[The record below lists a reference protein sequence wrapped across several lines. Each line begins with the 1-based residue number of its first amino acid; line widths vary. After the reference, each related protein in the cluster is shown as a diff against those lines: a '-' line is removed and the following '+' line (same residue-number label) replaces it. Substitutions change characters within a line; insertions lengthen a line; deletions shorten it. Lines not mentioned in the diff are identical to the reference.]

1 MTGQPAVA
9 PGGAMPVAAPSL
21 ATGGVPVALPRRAA
35 GGAQWAVLDTGTHHF
50 QHGPI
55 DLIVRVDGHGA
66 SAGMADALSGAD
78 SVSSAPGEGGD
89 APLFASG
96 PESPAL
102 EAAWQRF
109 AVILPE
115 LVAELPVLRQP
126 VPSSLTTAS
135 IDQRF
140 ASPVA
145 RRMGEACWPFR
156 HGFVTPMAAVAG
168 AVADEVLQ
176 ALLFGAPADDTAH
189 HFPQYQAP
197 GVVVGMADTVMAT
210 GSGDRAVVRRA
221 FVNNGGDIALYLAPG
236 ESWTVGLV
244 TNPQAV
250 RFHSSSG
257 RLAADGCFTI
267 HAGQGITGIA
277 TSGWRGRSFSLGIA
291 DSVTVLAANAAL
303 ADVAATLI
311 ANQVN
316 ADHPAI
322 HRAPADTLK
331 DDTDLGSRRV
341 TVDVGPLPSEVVRRA
356 LLQGAQLARQW
367 QRSGL
372 IAGAVLVLQGQV
384 QLVLPDQHGVFLST

>member
-1 MTGQPAVA
+1 M
-9 PGGAMPVAAPSL
+9 
-21 ATGGVPVALPRRAA
+21 
-35 GGAQWAVLDTGTHHF
+35 LDTGTHHF

-55 DLIVRVDGHGA
+55 DLIVRVDGSWA
-66 SAGMADALSGAD
+66 SVGN
-78 SVSSAPGEGGD
+78 V
-89 APLFASG
+89 
-96 PESPAL
+96 

-176 ALLFGAPADDTAH
+176 ALLSGAPADDTAH

-197 GVVVGMADTVMAT
+197 GVVVGMAETVMAT

-257 RLAADGCFTI
+257 RLGADGCFTI
-267 HAGQGITGIA
+267 HAGQGIGGIA

-341 TVDVGPLPSEVVRRA
+341 TVDVGPLPPEVVREA

-367 QRSGL
+367 QRNGL

-384 QLVLPDQHGVFLST
+384 QLVLPDQPGGVVLKNRAKPTTIRNTCFYERPAPGAACGVLIKTEHRPCRVSAPGH

>member
-1 MTGQPAVA
+1 MTGKPAV
-9 PGGAMPVAAPSL
+9 PLGGAMPVAAPRQ
-21 ATGGVPVALPRRAA
+21 APGGVPVAPPRMAA
-35 GGAQWAVLDTGTHHF
+35 GGAQWAMLDTGTHHF

-55 DLIVRVDGHGA
+55 DLIVRVDGSWA
-66 SAGMADALSGAD
+66 SVGN
-78 SVSSAPGEGGD
+78 V
-89 APLFASG
+89 
-96 PESPAL
+96 

-126 VPSSLTTAS
+126 VPSLLTTAS
-135 IDQRF
+135 INQRF

-197 GVVVGMADTVMAT
+197 GLVVGMAETVMAT
-210 GSGDRAVVRRA
+210 GSGDRAGVRRA

-257 RLAADGCFTI
+257 RLGADGCFTI
-267 HAGQGITGIA
+267 HAGQGIGGIA

-341 TVDVGPLPSEVVRRA
+341 TVDVGPLPPEVVREA

-384 QLVLPDQHGVFLST
+384 QLVLPDQPGAVLS

>member
-1 MTGQPAVA
+1 MTGKPAV
-9 PGGAMPVAAPSL
+9 PLGGAMPVAAPRQVP
-21 ATGGVPVALPRRAA
+21 GGVPVAPPRMAA

-55 DLIVRVDGHGA
+55 DLIVRVDGPWA
-66 SAGMADALSGAD
+66 SAGNAD
-78 SVSSAPGEGGD
+78 
-89 APLFASG
+89 
-96 PESPAL
+96 
-102 EAAWQRF
+102 AAWQRF
-109 AVILPE
+109 GVILPE

-145 RRMGEACWPFR
+145 RRMGEACRPFR

-176 ALLFGAPADDTAH
+176 ALLFGTAADE
-189 HFPQYQAP
+189 
-197 GVVVGMADTVMAT
+197 
-210 GSGDRAVVRRA
+210 SRVRRA

-236 ESWTVGLV
+236 QSWTVGLV
-244 TNPQAV
+244 SNPQAV

-257 RLAADGCFTI
+257 RLGADGCFTI
-267 HAGQGITGIA
+267 HADQGIGGIA

-291 DSVTVLAANAAL
+291 DSVTVFAANAAL

-322 HRAPADTLK
+322 LRAPADTLK

-341 TVDVGPLPSEVVRRA
+341 TVDVGPLPPDVVRDA
-356 LLQGAQLARQW
+356 LLQGTQLARQW

-384 QLVLPDQHGVFLST
+384 QLVLPDQPGAV

>member
-1 MTGQPAVA
+1 MTGKPAVP
-9 PGGAMPVAAPSL
+9 PGGAMPVAAPRQ
-21 ATGGVPVALPRRAA
+21 APGGVPVAPPRIAA

-55 DLIVRVDGHGA
+55 DLIVRVDGHGVP
-66 SAGMADALSGAD
+66 AGKAEALSG
-78 SVSSAPGEGGD
+78 V
-89 APLFASG
+89 AS
-96 PESPAL
+96 ESRAFAL

-126 VPSSLTTAS
+126 VPSALTTAS

-140 ASPVA
+140 DSPVA

-176 ALLFGAPADDTAH
+176 ALLFGAPTDDTAH
-189 HFPQYQAP
+189 HFPQYPAP
-197 GVVVGMADTVMAT
+197 GLVVGMAETVMAT
-210 GSGDRAVVRRA
+210 GSGDRAGVRRA

-257 RLAADGCFTI
+257 RLGADGCFTI
-267 HAGQGITGIA
+267 HADQRIGGIA

-341 TVDVGPLPSEVVRRA
+341 TVDVGPLPSEVVRGA

-384 QLVLPDQHGVFLST
+384 QRVLPDQHGVFLST

>member
-1 MTGQPAVA
+1 MTGQPAVPLA
-9 PGGAMPVAAPSL
+9 GAMPVAAPRL
-21 ATGGVPVALPRRAA
+21 APGGVPVAPPRRAA

-55 DLIVRVDGHGA
+55 DLIVRVDGPWA
-66 SAGMADALSGAD
+66 SAGNAD
-78 SVSSAPGEGGD
+78 
-89 APLFASG
+89 
-96 PESPAL
+96 
-102 EAAWQRF
+102 AAWQRF
-109 AVILPE
+109 GVILPE

-145 RRMGEACWPFR
+145 RRMGEACRPFR

-176 ALLFGAPADDTAH
+176 ALLFGAPTDDTAH

-341 TVDVGPLPSEVVRRA
+341 TVDVGPLPPEVVREA
-356 LLQGAQLARQW
+356 LLQGARLARQW

>member
-9 PGGAMPVAAPSL
+9 PGGAMPVAAPL
-21 ATGGVPVALPRRAA
+21 QATGGVPVALPRRAA

-55 DLIVRVDGHGA
+55 DLIVRVDGHGVP
-66 SAGMADALSGAD
+66 AGKAEALSG
-78 SVSSAPGEGGD
+78 V
-89 APLFASG
+89 AS
-96 PESPAL
+96 ESRAFAL

-267 HAGQGITGIA
+267 HAGQGIGGIA

-291 DSVTVLAANAAL
+291 DSVTVLAATAAL

-341 TVDVGPLPSEVVRRA
+341 TVDVGPLPPEVVREA
-356 LLQGAQLARQW
+356 LLQGEKLARQW

>member
-1 MTGQPAVA
+1 MTGKPAVP
-9 PGGAMPVAAPSL
+9 PGGAMPVAAPRQVP
-21 ATGGVPVALPRRAA
+21 GGVPVAPPRMAA

-55 DLIVRVDGHGA
+55 DLIVRVDGHGVP
-66 SAGMADALSGAD
+66 AGKAEVLSGVA
-78 SVSSAPGEGGD
+78 SESRA
-89 APLFASG
+89 FA
-96 PESPAL
+96 L
-102 EAAWQRF
+102 DAAWQRF

-197 GVVVGMADTVMAT
+197 GVVVGMAETVMAT

-250 RFHSSSG
+250 SFHSSSG
-257 RLAADGCFTI
+257 RLGADGCFTI
-267 HAGQGITGIA
+267 HAGQGIEGIA

-341 TVDVGPLPSEVVRRA
+341 TVDVGPLPPEVVREA

-384 QLVLPDQHGVFLST
+384 QLVLPEQPGGVLS

>member
-1 MTGQPAVA
+1 MTGKLAV
-9 PGGAMPVAAPSL
+9 PLGGAMPVAAPRQVP
-21 ATGGVPVALPRRAA
+21 GGVPVAPPRIAA

-55 DLIVRVDGHGA
+55 DLIVRVDGSWA
-66 SAGMADALSGAD
+66 SVGN
-78 SVSSAPGEGGD
+78 V
-89 APLFASG
+89 
-96 PESPAL
+96 

-197 GVVVGMADTVMAT
+197 GVVVGMAETVMAT

-257 RLAADGCFTI
+257 RLGADGCFTI
-267 HAGQGITGIA
+267 HAGQGIGGIA

-341 TVDVGPLPSEVVRRA
+341 TVDVGPLPPEVVREA

-384 QLVLPDQHGVFLST
+384 QLVLPDQPAAVVS

>member
-1 MTGQPAVA
+1 MTCVPDDDVMTPAGVSS
-9 PGGAMPVAAPSL
+9 PVPS
-21 ATGGVPVALPRRAA
+21 GGVPVAPPRMAA

-55 DLIVRVDGHGA
+55 DLIVRVDGHGVP
-66 SAGMADALSGAD
+66 AGKAEALSG
-78 SVSSAPGEGGD
+78 V
-89 APLFASG
+89 AS
-96 PESPAL
+96 ESRAFAL

-126 VPSSLTTAS
+126 VPSSLTTAG
-135 IDQRF
+135 IEQCF

-145 RRMGEACWPFR
+145 RRMGVACWPFR

-176 ALLFGAPADDTAH
+176 ALLSGTPIGADHTPE
-189 HFPQYQAP
+189 
-197 GVVVGMADTVMAT
+197 
-210 GSGDRAVVRRA
+210 SRVRRA

-257 RLAADGCFTI
+257 RLGADGCFTI
-267 HAGQGITGIA
+267 HADQRIGGIA

-341 TVDVGPLPSEVVRRA
+341 TVDVGPLPPEVARDA

-384 QLVLPDQHGVFLST
+384 QLVLPDQPGAVLS